1 MLANNITGEILHRIG
16 KGYLPMTEAKAIAIL
31 ATYAGEILLRNG
43 AETYRVEETVRR
55 MCTAKG
61 LQYIETFV
69 TPTGIIVNVDNK
81 DTQPVTIVRTIE
93 RRGFN
98 LSKVV
103 AVNDFSRQFTTR
115 HIALEAGIAELKA
128 IDSGNL
134 GYRRTTVILS
144 AGIAASA
151 AAILLG
157 GSWQDFLPTLVA
169 AILVQTLPEGIPF
182 LNQVLFSK
190 NYLGGLLAALTAALF
205 LKLGLGA
212 HQDKIIVGA
221 LLPLVPGVAVT
232 NSIRDFISGDLISG
246 TIRGVEALLASI
258 AIAGGVG
265 LGLSLY
271 LLLF

>member
-1 MLANNITGEILHRIG
+1 
-16 KGYLPMTEAKAIAIL
+16 MTEGKAIAIL

-43 AETYRVEETVRR
+43 AETCRVEETVRR

-103 AVNDFSRQFTTR
+103 AVNDFAGQFATR
-115 HIALEAGIAELKA
+115 RLALEDGIAELKA

-134 GYRRTTVILS
+134 GYGRVTVILS

-157 GSWQDFLPTLVA
+157 GSWQDFLPTLVS
-169 AILVQTLPEGIPF
+169 AILVQTLPEGVPL
-182 LNQVLFSK
+182 LNRVLFSK
-190 NYLGGLLAALTAALF
+190 NYLGGLLAALAAALF
-205 LKLGLGA
+205 PELGFGA
-212 HQDKIIVGA
+212 HQDKITVGA
-221 LLPLVPGVAVT
+221 LLPLVPGVAFT

-246 TIRGVEALLASI
+246 TIRGVEALLASL

-271 LLLF
+271 MRFA